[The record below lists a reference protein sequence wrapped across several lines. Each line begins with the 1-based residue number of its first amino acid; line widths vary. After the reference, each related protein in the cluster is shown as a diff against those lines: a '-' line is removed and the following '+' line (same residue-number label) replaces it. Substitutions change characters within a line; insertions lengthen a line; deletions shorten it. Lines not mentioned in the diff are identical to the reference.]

1 MTSYEKI
8 INRMRT
14 EAKKGNSK
22 GLCYGQAISNSEI
35 QIGDLKLDTDFFSV
49 CKHVG
54 EIKKDDILICSR
66 IDDEYIVIGKVG

>member
-8 INRMRT
+8 INRIRT
-14 EAKKGNSK
+14 EAKRGNEK
-22 GLCYGQAISNSEI
+22 GLCYAQAVSNTEI
-35 QIGDLKLDTDFFSV
+35 QIRDLKLDTDFFSV

-66 IDDEYIVIGKVG
+66 INDEYIVIGKVG